1 MTSQQ
6 AEGESGNG
14 VTWRVRGNLFSIW
27 QYGFSL
33 LVMKLVDVL
42 LKYFLWSLHIS
53 WTKRGA
59 RSHPRPHANTKCS
72 CCGKIEAVGWTLHT
86 IIADI
91 SKQDAKDNLC
101 ILSGGSDRKLQ
112 NVA

>member
-14 VTWRVRGNLFSIW
+14 VTWRVRGNLFSISL
-27 QYGFSL
+27 YGFSL

-59 RSHPRPHANTKCS
+59 RSHLRPHANTKCNF
-72 CCGKIEAVGWTLHT
+72 CGKIKAAGWTLNT
-86 IIADI
+86 LSEDI
-91 SKQDAKDNLC
+91 SKQDAKDKIC
-101 ILSGGSDRKLQ
+101 ILIGGSDRKLQ

>member
-14 VTWRVRGNLFSIW
+14 VTRRVRGNLFSIS
-27 QYGFSL
+27 QYEFSL
-33 LVMKLVDVL
+33 LVTKFVDVL

-72 CCGKIEAVGWTLHT
+72 CCGKIKADGWTLNT
-86 IIADI
+86 VE
-91 SKQDAKDNLC
+91 SQCKQA
-101 ILSGGSDRKLQ
+101 I
-112 NVA
+112 